1 MAEERIDIVVTDKV
15 DSNVAKNL
23 NNIADAADRGQ
34 THLERL
40 KSALSAVNSSGLDR
54 LAAAMAKVD
63 AAQAKVINAQA
74 RLTSAQNQGS
84 IAAQKVALAQ
94 QKIATE
100 AARTEAAQQRA
111 AAATSAAEAAQI
123 RLAAAQGRAAAT
135 AASAAAAQGQLATAT
150 AQAGTAAA
158 NGGNSFRAY
167 VAGIQAS
174 NAAANGA
181 AGANQRLATGMNSSA
196 QAAGQYSRAQRQVTA
211 ANANIIAQIQ
221 DIGVSLAGGQNPLL
235 VMIQQGS
242 QLSYIASTMEGG
254 MKALIAT
261 IGRMLLAWAPVIA
274 VLGAVWAALDEVS
287 DKLTEDAGLKE
298 YIKTLGLTD
307 KEVKKLKDTHVTI
320 GDVIKATWQVLSE
333 NVLATMGFTTEEIK
347 TFWNDTA
354 DKILKFM
361 KYAFIGIGALTVAL
375 IRTIAAVVVN
385 IGKIFYNA
393 GIAAKNLFMIGIQAL
408 ANLVIDAFNGIGG
421 AVNAFTEAAGLGK
434 VVPVLQRIDL
444 GVRGVTDGFME
455 LSEVNPL
462 QYFNEAARNA
472 EANLGKIGDRAQEL
486 ARRRLRGQANEIIS
500 DRNPRAAG
508 RGRKP
513 AEDKTEENRA
523 KALAAV
529 NLQLDNELARM
540 KMLKGEREIQQRMD
554 QITQQLAQKGI
565 TLNETETR
573 AIEAKVRAVESFK
586 KVQSEMDRIYDE
598 VNGPAEKY
606 QNTLAAIAELQGQ
619 GAITAAQAAQQQ
631 NKANRAYQE
640 ATDPLFQFEE
650 NLAAA
655 QRTSGLY
662 GDALERANYLESIR
676 QALVAQGYEG
686 DRLANELA
694 SARVQN
700 LLAENAALQQK
711 NYLTQQAG
719 SVASGIVDPL
729 RQDQTMLENKQAYY
743 DELNRM
749 ADEYNLSEANRK
761 KALAALDRQYLE
773 LQMSDYSSFFNTLS
787 GLASSGYGELAAI
800 GKAAAITQATINMY
814 VAASE
819 ALKLPFPANLP
830 AIAQVIAQGA
840 SLIGQIRGTNAGS
853 FANGGQFMVEGK
865 SGVDANNIN
874 MNVTR
879 GERVT
884 VETPAQQRAT
894 DAALAGGGAAPQT
907 NLKVVNVIDP
917 REALASID
925 TAEGEQVIINIIERN
940 APTIQKLMGS
950 R

>member
-84 IAAQKVALAQ
+84 VAAQKVALAQ

-261 IGRMLLAWAPVIA
+261 IGRMVLAWAPVIA

-333 NVLATMGFTTEEIK
+333 NVLATMGFTTDEIK

-375 IRTIAAVVVN
+375 VKTIAALVVN
-385 IGKIFYNA
+385 IGKAFYNA
-393 GIAAKNLFMIGIQAL
+393 GLAAKNLFLISIEVLVNKTIDGINA
-408 ANLVIDAFNGIGG
+408 IGG
-421 AVNAFTEAAGLGK
+421 AINWLSNKAGFGDAVGK
-434 VVPVLQRIDL
+434 LDHISL
-444 GVRGVTDGFME
+444 GVGRVSDGFME
-455 LSEVNPL
+455 MSTIDPL
-462 QYFNEAARNA
+462 AEFNAAARNA
-472 EANLGKIGDRAQEL
+472 EANLGKIGDRAQDL
-486 ARRRLRGQANEIIS
+486 ARKRLRGQANEIIS

-598 VNGPAEKY
+598 INGPAEKY
-606 QNTLAAIAELQGQ
+606 QSTLAAIAELQGQ

-640 ATDPLFQFEE
+640 ATDPLFQMKESLDQQE
-650 NLAAA
+650 
-655 QRTSGLY
+655 RTLGLY
-662 GDALERANYLESIR
+662 GDALNQANYYEQIR
-676 QALVAQGYEG
+676 QNMLKEGIILSGTYVAGVNAEVDALMRRNAAILQSQYIQDQAGQFINPALEQAKFLENYQTIYDEINRLRQTDLENEGAYQQALYGLQAKYNEMRLSGYSDFFGALADVTKNGHGIIGGISKAAAVAQATIDGYV
-686 DRLANELA
+686 A
-694 SARVQN
+694 VQ
-700 LLAENAALQQK
+700 
-711 NYLTQQAG
+711 
-719 SVASGIVDPL
+719 
-729 RQDQTMLENKQAYY
+729 
-743 DELNRM
+743 
-749 ADEYNLSEANRK
+749 
-761 KALAALDRQYLE
+761 KALASLPPP
-773 LQMSDYSSFFNTLS
+773 FN
-787 GLASSGYGELAAI
+787 Y
-800 GKAAAITQATINMY
+800 AAAAA
-814 VAASE
+814 VAIKTGAQ
-819 ALKLPFPANLP
+819 
-830 AIAQVIAQGA
+830 IAGIV
-840 SLIGQIRGTNAGS
+840 STNVGS
-853 FANGGQFMVEGK
+853 FATGGQFIVDGK

-884 VETPAQQRAT
+884 IETPAQQRAT

>member
-1 MAEERIDIVVTDKV
+1 
-15 DSNVAKNL
+15 
-23 NNIADAADRGQ
+23 
-34 THLERL
+34 
-40 KSALSAVNSSGLDR
+40 
-54 LAAAMAKVD
+54 
-63 AAQAKVINAQA
+63 
-74 RLTSAQNQGS
+74 
-84 IAAQKVALAQ
+84 
-94 QKIATE
+94 
-100 AARTEAAQQRA
+100 
-111 AAATSAAEAAQI
+111 
-123 RLAAAQGRAAAT
+123 
-135 AASAAAAQGQLATAT
+135 
-150 AQAGTAAA
+150 
-158 NGGNSFRAY
+158 
-167 VAGIQAS
+167 
-174 NAAANGA
+174 
-181 AGANQRLATGMNSSA
+181 MNSSA

-261 IGRMLLAWAPVIA
+261 TGRMLLAWAPVIA

-333 NVLATMGFTTEEIK
+333 NVLATMGFTTDEIK

-462 QYFNEAARNA
+462 QYFNEAAQNA
-472 EANLGKIGDRAQEL
+472 ERNLGRIGDRAQEL
-486 ARRRLRGQANEIIS
+486 ARKRLRGQANEIIS

-565 TLNETETR
+565 TLNETETK

-598 VNGPAEKY
+598 INGPAEKY

-619 GAITAAQAAQQQ
+619 GAITAAQATQQQ

-640 ATDPLFQFEE
+640 ATDPLFQMKESLDQQE
-650 NLAAA
+650 
-655 QRTSGLY
+655 RTLGLY
-662 GDALERANYLESIR
+662 GDALNQANYYEQIR
-676 QALVAQGYEG
+676 QNMLKDGIILSGTYVAGVNAEVDALMRRNAAIQQSQYIQDQAGQFINPALDQAKFLENYQTIYDEINRLRQTDLENEGAYQQALYGLQAKYNEMRLSGYSDFFGALADVTKNGHGIIGGISKAAAVAQATIDGYV
-686 DRLANELA
+686 A
-694 SARVQN
+694 VQ
-700 LLAENAALQQK
+700 
-711 NYLTQQAG
+711 
-719 SVASGIVDPL
+719 
-729 RQDQTMLENKQAYY
+729 
-743 DELNRM
+743 
-749 ADEYNLSEANRK
+749 
-761 KALAALDRQYLE
+761 KALASLPPPFSY
-773 LQMSDYSSFFNTLS
+773 
-787 GLASSGYGELAAI
+787 
-800 GKAAAITQATINMY
+800 AAAAA
-814 VAASE
+814 VAIKTGAQ
-819 ALKLPFPANLP
+819 
-830 AIAQVIAQGA
+830 IAGIV
-840 SLIGQIRGTNAGS
+840 STNAGS
-853 FANGGQFMVEGK
+853 FATGGQFIVDGK

-884 VETPAQQRAT
+884 IETPAQQRAT